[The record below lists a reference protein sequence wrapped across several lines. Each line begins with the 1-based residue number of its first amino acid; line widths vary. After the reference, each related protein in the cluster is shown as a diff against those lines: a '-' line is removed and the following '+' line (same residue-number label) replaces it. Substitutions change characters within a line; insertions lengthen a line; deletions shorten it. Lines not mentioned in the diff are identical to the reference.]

1 MSEEPPKPIN
11 QEDVQALEE
20 LKREAIANG
29 TFAEQAEAFAHQAE
43 SIGVD
48 PTQRYATNT
57 ENLGNSGTIRPTITN
72 DVQEAVAEYKD
83 PNDEMSEVGPAA
95 VASVAQEPWT
105 IDNTSEGNASND
117 SEQPPNTPNNPEATS
132 PDDDLY
138 EEYSKAVRDESE
150 TFSVKDNETGE
161 FVQKKAKDLNFRE
174 WLSASEKKKAAKWYT
189 QTRPHGEAPD
199 ELDIEHPSEDDIQRT
214 LDKDHQERLNA
225 QESKADPTEDD
236 VEYYRWLKGNGDHEE
251 HGTDRDREGEDSYRK
266 IDENGES
273 WNRKPGK
280 NNDSRTDRDPAD
292 EEPGTDRDREDED
305 PYKKIGVAINKRIE
319 ELTTGGMSES
329 DAHAQAHDEF
339 WDRTPENDTDLLPE
353 IIKSPELLELEAQ
366 LEVAR
371 SEYARMRAGKESA
384 TFYSF
389 KYNKAKVEEAAQKY
403 EEIKARAEDK
413 AIELLRNNGLD
424 EETIESSANFGRFVE
439 QSKLIIEQYGIEMQR
454 IEKQRPQTR
463 KFFEWWN
470 KQSGKLLSKG
480 TLKKAGVMAVIGAPV
495 GMLVGTVAAPLIG
508 GGVAGL
514 AGVASLRA
522 ISKGIL
528 GYRINKGASGFN
540 LAAEKASTRIEH
552 LEDITDRLEA
562 HNEELTAEMIDT
574 LNRRL
579 TDSAKKGNDR
589 EALKALLVAGTVGA
603 AGAWLV
609 GELFGGHPPDVP
621 PGPPKPNFSLDDFRR
636 GIYKGVVQQGPDA
649 QHTAD
654 IAIDQLTQHGVQ
666 PSASFNQLA
675 NQVVELGSHG
685 ATRESLEGIAKFLGR
700 SVGPNSTL
708 QPEQLLSAGGVDII
722 KKGLEAG
729 LSDDAIRQ
737 QIIDRLSGTVI

>member
-1 MSEEPPKPIN
+1 MPEEPPKPIN

-29 TFAEQAEAFAHQAE
+29 NFEEQAEAFAHQAE

-48 PTQRYATNT
+48 PAQRYATADA
-57 ENLGNSGTIRPTITN
+57 ENLGSSGEIRPTTTE
-72 DVQEAVAEYKD
+72 DVQGAIAEY
-83 PNDEMSEVGPAA
+83 NDTSSEMSEVGPAA

-105 IDNTSEGNASND
+105 IDKTSEGSASND
-117 SEQPPNTPNNPEATS
+117 SEQPSNAPNNPEATN

-150 TFSVKDNETGE
+150 TFSVKDSETGE

-189 QTRPHGEAPD
+189 QTRPHGEASD
-199 ELDIEHPSEDDIQRT
+199 ELDIDHPSEDDIQRT

-225 QESKADPTEDD
+225 QEGKTNPTEDD
-236 VEYYRWLKGNGDHEE
+236 VEYYRWLKGNGGHEDGSE
-251 HGTDRDREGEDSYRK
+251 TVSDPEGEDPNRK
-266 IDENGES
+266 IDEYDES

-280 NNDSRTDRDPAD
+280 NDGSGTVRDPGDEESEVDRDSAGKDLNRRIGDYD
-292 EEPGTDRDREDED
+292 ESWNRKSVE
-305 PYKKIGVAINKRIE
+305 N
-319 ELTTGGMSES
+319 
-329 DAHAQAHDEF
+329 DEF

-353 IIKSPELLELEAQ
+353 IVKSPELLELEAQ
-366 LEVAR
+366 LEIAR

-403 EEIKARAEDK
+403 EEIKARAEAK
-413 AIELLRNNGLD
+413 AIELLRSNGLD

-439 QSKLIIEQYGIEMQR
+439 ESKLVIEQYGFEMQR

-540 LAAEKASTRIEH
+540 LAAEKASSRIEH
-552 LEDITDRLEA
+552 LKEITDRLEA
-562 HNEELTAEMIDT
+562 HNEELTAEMVDT

-579 TDSAKKGNDR
+579 TDSAKKGNDK
-589 EALKALLVAGTVGA
+589 EALKALLVAGTAGA
-603 AGAWLV
+603 LGAWLV
-609 GELFGGHPPDVP
+609 GSLFGGPTAEP
-621 PGPPKPNFSLDDFRR
+621 PGPPKPNFSLDDFKR
-636 GIYKGVVQQGPDA
+636 GIYKGVVQQGPEA

-685 ATRESLEGIAKFLGR
+685 TTRESLEGIAKFLGR
-700 SVGPNSTL
+700 SVGPSSTL
-708 QPEQLLSAGGVDII
+708 QPEQLLSAGGVNII
-722 KKGLEAG
+722 KRGLEAG

-737 QIIDRLSGTVI
+737 QIIDKLSGTVM